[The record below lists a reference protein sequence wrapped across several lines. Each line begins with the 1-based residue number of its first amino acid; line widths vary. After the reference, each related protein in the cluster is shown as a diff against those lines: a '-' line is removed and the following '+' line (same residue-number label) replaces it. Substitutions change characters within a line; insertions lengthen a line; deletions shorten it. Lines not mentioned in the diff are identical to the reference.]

1 MPTPTFQNRIKLPA
15 TTYLACL
22 EIIKSGLSSHSHFR
36 MLNTTRIIMNWE
48 EGVTRPNEPRHYP
61 YFVVAEDKPDQKGC
75 CIYLVEESLFYCD
88 VFLKKEEW
96 VKNVW
101 HLQEL
106 LHFSEQARG

>member
-1 MPTPTFQNRIKLPA
+1 
-15 TTYLACL
+15 
-22 EIIKSGLSSHSHFR
+22 
-36 MLNTTRIIMNWE
+36 MLNTSRIIMNFE

-61 YFVVAEDKPDQKGC
+61 YFVVAEDKSERKGG
-75 CIYLVEESLFYCD
+75 CIYLVEDSLFYCD

-106 LHFSEQARG
+106 LHGSEKARG